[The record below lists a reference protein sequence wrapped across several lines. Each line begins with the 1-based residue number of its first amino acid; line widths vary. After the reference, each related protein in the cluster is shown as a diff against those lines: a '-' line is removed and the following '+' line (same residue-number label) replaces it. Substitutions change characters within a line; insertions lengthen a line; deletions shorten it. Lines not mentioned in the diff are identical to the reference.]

1 MVVQVLHC
9 SIRPAG
15 CGWEQCR
22 NYRRLAPM
30 SSRATMS
37 GAYTATAPAA
47 RPNLS
52 RFLCA
57 MVSNVPTQDKALEL
71 LNGINYNYEIASYYE
86 RVLVS

>member
-1 MVVQVLHC
+1 
-9 SIRPAG
+9 
-15 CGWEQCR
+15 
-22 NYRRLAPM
+22 
-30 SSRATMS
+30 MS